1 MLFRQ
6 GTAMNTKK
14 HAIRMALFRL
24 GMQARPKE
32 VVQALAHQGIFVSP
46 DLVRLVKIEMTEKLA
61 EATRN
66 KFKQVPQPKSL
77 RRRPNAIPRRHF
89 SGG

>member
-1 MLFRQ
+1 
-6 GTAMNTKK
+6 MNTKK
-14 HAIRMALFRL
+14 HAVKMALFRL

-32 VVQALAHQGIFVSP
+32 VVEALAEQGIFVSVG
-46 DLVRLVKIEMTEKLA
+46 LVRSVKFEITEKMA
-61 EATRN
+61 VVTRN
-66 KFKQVPQPKSL
+66 KSAKVVLPATG

>member
-1 MLFRQ
+1 M
-6 GTAMNTKK
+6 ASKK

-24 GMQARPKE
+24 GMQAKPKE
-32 VVQALAHQGIFVSP
+32 VVQALADQGIFVSH
-46 DLVRLVKIEMTEKLA
+46 DLVRLVKIEMTEKLV
-61 EATRN
+61 EATRI
-66 KFKQVPQPKSL
+66 KFKQVVPPKSV

>member
-1 MLFRQ
+1 M
-6 GTAMNTKK
+6 ASKK

-32 VVQALAHQGIFVSP
+32 VVQALADQGIFVSH
-46 DLVRLVKIEMTEKLA
+46 DLVRLVKIEMTEKLV
-61 EATRN
+61 ESTRI
-66 KFKQVPQPKSL
+66 KFKQVVLPASL

>member
-1 MLFRQ
+1 M
-6 GTAMNTKK
+6 GSKN

-32 VVQALAHQGIFVSP
+32 VVQALADQGIFVSH
-46 DLVRLVKIEMTEKLA
+46 DLVRLVKIEMTEKLV
-61 EATRN
+61 EATRI
-66 KFKQVPQPKSL
+66 KFKQVVPPRSV

>member
-1 MLFRQ
+1 M
-6 GTAMNTKK
+6 TSKK
-14 HAIRMALFRL
+14 QAIRLTLFRL

-32 VVQALAHQGIFVSP
+32 VVQALAEQGIFVSH

-61 EATRN
+61 VGTRS
-66 KFKQVPQPKSL
+66 KFTKVVPPRPL